1 MLQCDIKRTPQDRD
15 TPVKHAPPI
24 AEYPPLRLAWALWSL
39 GAALYLIGFFHRVA
53 PGVLGPEL
61 SRDFALDAAAL
72 GNLSAFYFYSYVA
85 MQIPTGLLADRYGPR
100 RLLTAGAVC
109 AAVGSL
115 LFALAPTLWLAGL
128 GRLLIGGAVAVAFV
142 SMLKF
147 SGHWFSPRHYALSA
161 GVALFVGVLG
171 AVGAGV
177 PLRLGIDA
185 FGWRAVMLA
194 SGVLTLAVALAIWLW
209 LRDDPSE
216 RGYASYSPKPA
227 AADGDGSVSALAG
240 LGGVFRYRNS
250 WLLAIAPGGVVGCVT
265 TFAGLWG
272 PPFLIQQYA
281 MSATSAA
288 ALCSAVLICWAL
300 GGPIFGALSD
310 RLQRRRAPYL
320 LACVVAMIC
329 WALITQLAD
338 WPQWL
343 LVVLLL
349 VAGFCS
355 GCIVIGFAY
364 ARESLPAAHAGAA
377 AGVINMGVMSGPM
390 LLQPLVGWMLDR
402 HWGGALVD
410 GLRHYDF
417 AAYRAGFAVM
427 LGWIAL
433 SALLLALSRESR
445 PAG

>member
-1 MLQCDIKRTPQDRD
+1 MNTASPTAD
-15 TPVKHAPPI
+15 
-24 AEYPPLRLAWALWSL
+24 YPPLRLAWALWSL
-39 GAALYLIGFFHRVA
+39 GVALYLIGFFHRVA

-61 SRDFALDAAAL
+61 SRDFTLDAAAL

-109 AAVGSL
+109 AAAGSL

-142 SMLKF
+142 GMLKF
-147 SGHWFSPRHYALSA
+147 SGHWFSPRQYALSA
-161 GVALFVGVLG
+161 GLALFVGVLG

-209 LRDDPSE
+209 LRDDPTE
-216 RGYASYSPKPA
+216 RGYASYSPKPEGA
-227 AADGDGSVSALAG
+227 SGASGVGALAG

-272 PPFLIQQYA
+272 QPFLVQQYA
-281 MSATSAA
+281 MSATAAA

-320 LACVVAMIC
+320 FACVVAIIG
-329 WALITQLAD
+329 WALITQVPA
-338 WPQWL
+338 WPQWA
-343 LVVLLL
+343 LVALLLL
-349 VAGFCS
+349 VGFCS
-355 GCIVIGFAY
+355 GCIVIGFAF

-402 HWGGALVD
+402 HWGGQLVD

-427 LGWIAL
+427 LGWIVL
-433 SALLLALSRESR
+433 SALLLALTRESR
-445 PAG
+445 AAA